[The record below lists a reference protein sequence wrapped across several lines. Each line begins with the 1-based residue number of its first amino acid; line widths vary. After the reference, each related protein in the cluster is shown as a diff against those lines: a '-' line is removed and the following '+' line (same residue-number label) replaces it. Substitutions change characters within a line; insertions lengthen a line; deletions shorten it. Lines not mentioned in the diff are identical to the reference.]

1 VAKKDAG
8 EFETKIL
15 LPDKNNRRERM
26 LAMVKCAQP
35 PLSPEALRVAK
46 SLAKNFDCLEN
57 PQKFSE
63 QLPKSLQ
70 ELHLEKCSPYLKIK
84 IGREIHRIASF
95 VFTMPDECACVM
107 ESIKNT
113 VLIMSIPN
121 E

>member
-1 VAKKDAG
+1 MAKKDAD

-26 LAMVKCAQP
+26 LALVKHAQP

-46 SLAKNFDCLEN
+46 SLAEHFDCLEN
-57 PQKFSE
+57 PQKFNE

-70 ELHLEKCSPYLKIK
+70 ELHFEKCNHYLKVKLGI
-84 IGREIHRIASF
+84 EIYRIASF
-95 VFTMPDECACVM
+95 IFTRADEYACVM

-113 VLIMSIPN
+113 ILIMSIPN
-121 E
+121 K